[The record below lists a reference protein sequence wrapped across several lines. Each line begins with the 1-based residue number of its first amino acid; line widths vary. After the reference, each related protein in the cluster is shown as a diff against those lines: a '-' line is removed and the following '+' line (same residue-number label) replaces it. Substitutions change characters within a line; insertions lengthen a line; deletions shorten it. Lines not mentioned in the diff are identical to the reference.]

1 MPCLAT
7 WKRAAL
13 VAVCLF
19 AGLTFGESSAA
30 RAEEPERLAP
40 ADYYHATALADEL
53 AQSGDFARAAAL
65 YEKLVATSPDDA
77 RVWRQLGSCR
87 LGEKRY
93 REAARAFERALG
105 LAREP
110 DPNDRYDAARAY
122 ALAGDRQ
129 SALDALDALD
139 GALAAGFERRA
150 DVAGDPAFASL
161 RDNPRFAKAAGQ
173 APRGPLDR
181 AAAWRSDLD
190 FLVAEIRRLH
200 AAYRT
205 QPLPEGFERAAATL
219 RERLPALSDEEIIV
233 GLQGLMARLGDG
245 HSTIYFFFGPHSLRQ
260 IPIRFYDFCDG
271 LYVTSAPAGL
281 ERLIGARVA
290 AIGSLAPEEA
300 LARVAPYVSKD
311 NPMFVR
317 AMGANLLAFPGF
329 LHAIGA
335 VADPRH
341 IPLTVLGPG
350 GSRETVDLEPRP
362 AGSIAK
368 TLTPSA
374 LPGAPPAPLYLR
386 RAEEAFWLE
395 ALPEPKTLF
404 VQFNQVRDTPGE
416 TLAAFALR
424 LRRAVDEQGTKNLI
438 VDVRLNTGGNAH
450 LLNPLL
456 RTLIHFETT
465 RPDAR
470 LFVLT
475 SRSTYSAAQIFIN
488 KAGRLTNAIFA
499 GEPSSSS
506 PNFIG
511 EDTPVVLPASG
522 LVASVSSRYH
532 QSDPLDVRFWIAPDI
547 PVPLCAK
554 DYFANRDPTLETVR
568 AILSARKSSS

>member
-1 MPCLAT
+1 MSCLAT

-19 AGLTFGESSAA
+19 AGLTFGESNAA

-40 ADYYHATALADEL
+40 ADYYQATARADDL
-53 AQSGDFARAAAL
+53 AQSGDFAGAAAL
-65 YEKLVATSPDDA
+65 YEKLVATFPDDY

-129 SALDALDALD
+129 SALDALA

-161 RDNPRFAKAAGQ
+161 HDSPGFAKAAGQ
-173 APRGPLDR
+173 APREPLDR

-200 AAYRT
+200 AVYRT

-245 HSTIYFFFGPHSLRQ
+245 HSTIYFYFGPRSLRQ
-260 IPIRFYDFCDG
+260 IPVRFYDFCDG

-290 AIGSLAPEEA
+290 AIGSLAPEVA

-317 AMGANLLAFPGF
+317 AMGVNLLAFPDF

-350 GSRETVDLEPRP
+350 GSRETVDLEPR
-362 AGSIAK
+362 AGGAMAK
-368 TLTPSA
+368 RLVSSA

-404 VQFNQVRDTPGE
+404 VQFNQVTDTPGE

-424 LRRAVDEQGTKNLI
+424 VRRAVDEQGTKNLI
-438 VDVRLNTGGNAH
+438 VDVRHNTGGNAH

-488 KAGRLTNAIFA
+488 EVDRLTNAIFV

-511 EDTPVVLPASG
+511 EDTAVVLPASG
-522 LVASVSSRYH
+522 LVASVSSRYN

-554 DYFANRDPTLETVR
+554 DYFANRDPALQTVR
-568 AILSARKSSS
+568 AILSAQKPGG